1 MLAGINRYPT
11 VTLNHIKLRGNLHAE
26 FVFDDICNT
35 LSNPPKECSKYV
47 ESSTIFQTEV
57 STEWP
62 TLVLVISLGIL
73 IFSLIFC
80 FYRRYMKRKISQ
92 EMQGRVDDMVSK
104 YIEFYSERNK

>member
-1 MLAGINRYPT
+1 MIYAS
-11 VTLNHIKLRGNLHAE
+11 KAE

-73 IFSLIFC
+73 IFSLIVLITLLSF
-80 FYRRYMKRKISQ
+80 
-92 EMQGRVDDMVSK
+92 VSTVAT
-104 YIEFYSERNK
+104 